1 MKLKKVLALVL
12 SAALVVSA
20 FAGCGGNSSSSTT
33 STESIAASESS
44 AESTESTASG
54 DSTPAASG
62 DATATFTPK
71 TVDAAKTISLNAGM
85 EPTGLNTLTS
95 TYSIEFSLFMH
106 MYENLVT
113 LDDDDNTVP
122 GAAESWDYDEDTLTY
137 TFHLRKDGVWTNGDP
152 VTAKDFEF
160 AWSQALNPD
169 VASDYAYFLYFIKN
183 AEKYFNGE
191 VAWDEVGVKVVD
203 DYTLEV
209 TMEQPT
215 PYALFLFSFGTLA
228 PINQRFYEAVG
239 ADLYSTEAQYFCTN
253 GPFALTEWSHN
264 DKIVMQ
270 KNDAWHGAAD
280 VEVEEIDWKIITDAN
295 AALSSFLAG
304 DLDMVG
310 LGTGELIKQATA
322 AGATIQSYTDGTS
335 FYIYFNNNDQYLS
348 NVNLRRALFNAIDE
362 QKEIDTVWQNDNEP
376 MTSFTA
382 PGVSATDGTSFAG
395 KVGELYAPSR
405 DQEKAK
411 EYLATA
417 LSELGCTVDELSA
430 HLSIDC
436 GDSATSIAEASFY
449 QEQWRQVLGIEV
461 TVNSMITKQGS
472 QNRKTGNYVMSITGW
487 GPDYNDPNTFLDLWV
502 TDGGNN
508 QTGFSNER
516 YDELID
522 LAAKETDLEKRESY
536 FIECEQ
542 IIADQLP
549 IGPAFWRAPSYACSD
564 KIKGGMHRSTFQD
577 INAVYVKL
585 S

>member
-62 DATATFTPK
+62 DATAIFTPK

-95 TYSIEFSLFMH
+95 TYSIEFALFKH

-113 LDDDDNTVP
+113 LDDDDNTAP

-310 LGTGELIKQATA
+310 LDTGELIKQATA

-417 LSELGCTVDELSA
+417 LSELGCTVDDLSA

-472 QNRKTGNYVMSITGW
+472 QNRKTGNYVMSVTGW

-522 LAAKETDLEKRESY
+522 LASKETDLEKRESY

>member
-20 FAGCGGNSSSSTT
+20 FAGCGGKSSSSTT

-62 DATATFTPK
+62 DATAIFTPK

-95 TYSIEFSLFMH
+95 TYSIEFALFKH

-191 VAWDEVGVKVVD
+191 VTWDEVGVKVVD

-209 TMEQPT
+209 TLEQPT

-382 PGVSATDGTSFAG
+382 PGVAAADGTSFAG

-417 LSELGCTVDELSA
+417 LSELGCTVDDLSA

-472 QNRKTGNYVMSITGW
+472 QNRKTGNYVMSVTGW

-522 LAAKETDLEKRESY
+522 LASTETDLEKRESY

>member
-20 FAGCGGNSSSSTT
+20 FAGCGGKSSSSTT

-62 DATATFTPK
+62 DATAIFTPK

-95 TYSIEFSLFMH
+95 TYAIEFSLFKH

-310 LGTGELIKQATA
+310 LGTGELIKQAEA

-436 GDSATSIAEASFY
+436 GDSATSSAEASFY

>member
-62 DATATFTPK
+62 DATAIFTPK

-95 TYSIEFSLFMH
+95 TYSIEFALFEH

-191 VAWDEVGVKVVD
+191 VTWDEVGVKVVD

-417 LSELGCTVDELSA
+417 LSELGCTVDDLSA

-461 TVNSMITKQGS
+461 AVNSMITKQGS
-472 QNRKTGNYVMSITGW
+472 QNRKTGNYVMSVTGW

-522 LAAKETDLEKRESY
+522 LASKETDLEKRESY

-549 IGPAFWRAPSYACSD
+549 IGPAFWRASSYACSD

>member
-20 FAGCGGNSSSSTT
+20 FAGCGGKSSSSTT

-62 DATATFTPK
+62 DATAIFTPK

-95 TYSIEFSLFMH
+95 TYAIEFSLFKH

-310 LGTGELIKQATA
+310 LGTGELIKQAEA

-376 MTSFTA
+376 MTSFTT

>member
-20 FAGCGGNSSSSTT
+20 FAGCGGKSSSSTT

-62 DATATFTPK
+62 DATAIFTPK

-95 TYSIEFSLFMH
+95 TYAIEFSLFKH

-215 PYALFLFSFGTLA
+215 PYALFLLSFGTLA

-310 LGTGELIKQATA
+310 LDTGELIKQAEA

>member
-62 DATATFTPK
+62 DATAIFTPK

-95 TYSIEFSLFMH
+95 TYAIEFSLFKH

-191 VAWDEVGVKVVD
+191 VTWDEVGVKVVD

-322 AGATIQSYTDGTS
+322 AGATIQSYTDGTA

-417 LSELGCTVDELSA
+417 LSELGCTVDDLSA

-461 TVNSMITKQGS
+461 AVNSMITKQGS

>member
-62 DATATFTPK
+62 DATAIFTPK
-71 TVDAAKTISLNAGM
+71 TVDAAKTISLTAGM

-95 TYSIEFSLFMH
+95 TYAIEFSLFKH

-209 TMEQPT
+209 TLEQPT

-310 LGTGELIKQATA
+310 LGTGELIKQAEA

>member
-20 FAGCGGNSSSSTT
+20 FAGCGGKSSSSTT

-62 DATATFTPK
+62 DATAIFTPK

-95 TYSIEFSLFMH
+95 TYSIEFALFNH

-113 LDDDDNTVP
+113 LDDDDNTAP

-191 VAWDEVGVKVVD
+191 VTWDEVGVKVVD

-417 LSELGCTVDELSA
+417 LSELGCTVDDLSA

-472 QNRKTGNYVMSITGW
+472 QNRKTGNYVMSVTGW

-522 LAAKETDLEKRESY
+522 LASKETDLEKRESY

-549 IGPAFWRAPSYACSD
+549 IGPAYWRAPSYACSD

>member
-1 MKLKKVLALVL
+1 MKLKKILALVL

-20 FAGCGGNSSSSTT
+20 FAGCGGKSSSSTT

-62 DATATFTPK
+62 DATAIFTPK

-95 TYSIEFSLFMH
+95 TYAIEFSLFKH

-310 LGTGELIKQATA
+310 LGTGELIKQAEA

-549 IGPAFWRAPSYACSD
+549 IGPAFWRASSYACSD

>member
-20 FAGCGGNSSSSTT
+20 FAGCGGKSSSSTT

-62 DATATFTPK
+62 DATAIFTPK

-95 TYSIEFSLFMH
+95 TYAIEFSLFEH

-191 VAWDEVGVKVVD
+191 VTWDEVGVKVVD

-322 AGATIQSYTDGTS
+322 AGATIQSYTDGTAL
-335 FYIYFNNNDQYLS
+335 YIYFNNNDQYLS

-382 PGVSATDGTSFAG
+382 PGVFAADGTPFAG

-417 LSELGCTVDELSA
+417 LSELGCTVDDLSA

-436 GDSATSIAEASFY
+436 GDSPTSIAEASFY

-461 TVNSMITKQGS
+461 AVNSMITKQGS

-522 LAAKETDLEKRESY
+522 LASKETDLEKRESY

>member
-20 FAGCGGNSSSSTT
+20 FAGCGGKSSSSTT

-62 DATATFTPK
+62 DATAIFTPK

-95 TYSIEFSLFMH
+95 TYAIEFSLFNH

-310 LGTGELIKQATA
+310 LGTGELIKQAEA
-322 AGATIQSYTDGTS
+322 AGATIQSYTDGTA

>member
-62 DATATFTPK
+62 DATAIFTPK

-95 TYSIEFSLFMH
+95 TYAIEFSLFKH

-160 AWSQALNPD
+160 AWSQALNPE

-191 VAWDEVGVKVVD
+191 VTWDEVGVKVVD

-417 LSELGCTVDELSA
+417 LSELGCTVDDLSA

-522 LAAKETDLEKRESY
+522 LASKETDLEKRESY

-549 IGPAFWRAPSYACSD
+549 IGPAFWRASSYACSD

>member
-20 FAGCGGNSSSSTT
+20 FAGCGGKSSSSTT

-62 DATATFTPK
+62 DATAIFTPK

-95 TYSIEFSLFMH
+95 TYAIEFSLFKH

-310 LGTGELIKQATA
+310 LGTGELIKQAEA

-362 QKEIDTVWQNDNEP
+362 QKEIDTIWQNDNEP

>member
-20 FAGCGGNSSSSTT
+20 FAGCGGNSSKT

-95 TYSIEFSLFMH
+95 TYAIEFSLFKH

-310 LGTGELIKQATA
+310 LGTGELIKQAEA

-417 LSELGCTVDELSA
+417 LSELGCTVDDLSA

-472 QNRKTGNYVMSITGW
+472 QNRKTGNYVMSVTGW

-522 LAAKETDLEKRESY
+522 LASKETDLEKRESY

>member
-62 DATATFTPK
+62 DATAIFTPK

-95 TYSIEFSLFMH
+95 TYSIEFALFKH

-215 PYALFLFSFGTLA
+215 PYALFLFSFDTLA

-310 LGTGELIKQATA
+310 LGTGELIKQAEA

>member
-62 DATATFTPK
+62 DATAIFTPK

-95 TYSIEFSLFMH
+95 TYAIEFSLFEH

-160 AWSQALNPD
+160 AWSQALNPE

-191 VAWDEVGVKVVD
+191 VTWDEVGVKVVD

-417 LSELGCTVDELSA
+417 LSELGCTVDDLSA

-549 IGPAFWRAPSYACSD
+549 IGPAFWRASSYACSD

>member
-20 FAGCGGNSSSSTT
+20 FAGCGGNSSKT

-62 DATATFTPK
+62 DATAIFTPK

-95 TYSIEFSLFMH
+95 TYSIEFSLFEH

-191 VAWDEVGVKVVD
+191 VTWDEVGVKVVD

-417 LSELGCTVDELSA
+417 LSELGCTVDDLSA

-461 TVNSMITKQGS
+461 AVNSMITKQGS

>member
-20 FAGCGGNSSSSTT
+20 FAGCGGKSSSSTT

-62 DATATFTPK
+62 DATAIFTPK

-95 TYSIEFSLFMH
+95 TYAIEFSLFNH

-310 LGTGELIKQATA
+310 LGTGELIKQAEA

-335 FYIYFNNNDQYLS
+335 FYIYFNTNDQYLS

-549 IGPAFWRAPSYACSD
+549 IGPAFWRASSYACSD

>member
-20 FAGCGGNSSSSTT
+20 FAGCGGNSSKT

-95 TYSIEFSLFMH
+95 TYSIEFALFKH

-113 LDDDDNTVP
+113 LDDDDNTAP

-191 VAWDEVGVKVVD
+191 VTWDEVGVKVVD

-417 LSELGCTVDELSA
+417 LSELGCTVDDLSA

-436 GDSATSIAEASFY
+436 GDSPTSIAEASFY

-461 TVNSMITKQGS
+461 AVNSMITKQGS

-487 GPDYNDPNTFLDLWV
+487 GPDYNDPNTFLDMWV

-549 IGPAFWRAPSYACSD
+549 IGPAYWRAPSYACSD

>member
-20 FAGCGGNSSSSTT
+20 FAGCGGNSSSSTA
-33 STESIAASESS
+33 STESSTASESS

-95 TYSIEFSLFMH
+95 TYSIEFSLFKH

-209 TMEQPT
+209 TLEQPT

-280 VEVEEIDWKIITDAN
+280 VEVEEIDWKIITDSN

-304 DLDMVG
+304 DLDMVD
-310 LGTGELIKQATA
+310 LGTGELIKQAEA
-322 AGATIQSYTDGTS
+322 AGATIQSYTDGS
-335 FYIYFNNNDQYLS
+335 AFYIYFNNNDQYLS

-382 PGVSATDGTSFAG
+382 PGVAAADGTSFAG

-417 LSELGCTVDELSA
+417 LSELGCTVDDLSA

-436 GDSATSIAEASFY
+436 GDSATAIAEASFY

-472 QNRKTGNYVMSITGW
+472 QNRKTGNYVMSVTGW

-522 LAAKETDLEKRESY
+522 LAATETDLEKRESY
-536 FIECEQ
+536 FVECEQ

-549 IGPAFWRAPSYACSD
+549 IGPAYWRAPSYACSD

>member
-20 FAGCGGNSSSSTT
+20 FAGCGGKSSSSTT

-62 DATATFTPK
+62 DATAIFTPK

-95 TYSIEFSLFMH
+95 TYAIEFSLFKH

-191 VAWDEVGVKVVD
+191 VTWDEVGVKVVD

-310 LGTGELIKQATA
+310 LGTGELIKQAEA

>member
-62 DATATFTPK
+62 DATAIFTPK

-95 TYSIEFSLFMH
+95 TYSIEFALFKH

-113 LDDDDNTVP
+113 LDDDDNTAP

-191 VAWDEVGVKVVD
+191 VTWDEVGVKVVD

-322 AGATIQSYTDGTS
+322 AGATIQSYTDGTA

-417 LSELGCTVDELSA
+417 LSELGCTVDDLSA

-472 QNRKTGNYVMSITGW
+472 QNRKTGNYVMSVTGW

-522 LAAKETDLEKRESY
+522 LASKETDLEKRESY

>member
-62 DATATFTPK
+62 DATAIFTPK

-95 TYSIEFSLFMH
+95 TYAIEFSLFKH

-191 VAWDEVGVKVVD
+191 VTWDEVGVKVVD

-322 AGATIQSYTDGTS
+322 AGATIQSYTDGTA

-382 PGVSATDGTSFAG
+382 PGVAAADGTSFAG

-417 LSELGCTVDELSA
+417 LSELGCTVDDLSA

-436 GDSATSIAEASFY
+436 GDSPTSIAEASFY

-461 TVNSMITKQGS
+461 AVNSMITKQGS

-549 IGPAFWRAPSYACSD
+549 IGPAFWRASSYACSD

>member
-1 MKLKKVLALVL
+1 MKLKKILALVL

-20 FAGCGGNSSSSTT
+20 FAGCGGKSSSSTT

-62 DATATFTPK
+62 DATAIFTPK

-95 TYSIEFSLFMH
+95 TYTIEFSLFKH

-310 LGTGELIKQATA
+310 LGTGELIKQAEA

>member
-20 FAGCGGNSSSSTT
+20 FAGCGGNSSKT

-95 TYSIEFSLFMH
+95 TYSIEFALFKH

-113 LDDDDNTVP
+113 LDDDDNTAP

-191 VAWDEVGVKVVD
+191 VTWDEVGVKVVD

-209 TMEQPT
+209 TLEQPT

-310 LGTGELIKQATA
+310 LGTGELIKQAEA

-335 FYIYFNNNDQYLS
+335 LYIYFNNNDQYLS

>member
-20 FAGCGGNSSSSTT
+20 FAGCGGKSSSSTT

-62 DATATFTPK
+62 DATAIFTPK

-95 TYSIEFSLFMH
+95 TYAIEFSLFKH

-310 LGTGELIKQATA
+310 LGTGELIKQAEA

-436 GDSATSIAEASFY
+436 GDSATSITEASFY

>member
-20 FAGCGGNSSSSTT
+20 FAGCGGNSSKT

-62 DATATFTPK
+62 DATAIFTPK

-95 TYSIEFSLFMH
+95 TYAIEFSLFKH

-113 LDDDDNTVP
+113 LDDDDNTAP

-191 VAWDEVGVKVVD
+191 VTWDEVGVKVVD

-209 TMEQPT
+209 TLEQPT

-322 AGATIQSYTDGTS
+322 AGATIQSYTDGTA

-417 LSELGCTVDELSA
+417 LSELGCTVDDLSA

-472 QNRKTGNYVMSITGW
+472 QNRKTGNYVMSVTGW

-522 LAAKETDLEKRESY
+522 LASKETDLEKRESY

>member
-20 FAGCGGNSSSSTT
+20 FAGCGGKSSSSTT

-62 DATATFTPK
+62 DATAIFTPK

-95 TYSIEFSLFMH
+95 TYAIEFSLFKH

-191 VAWDEVGVKVVD
+191 VTWDEVGVKVVD

-322 AGATIQSYTDGTS
+322 AGATMQIIS
-335 FYIYFNNNDQYLS
+335 FS
-348 NVNLRRALFNAIDE
+348 NSSGPSLFRIRRI
-362 QKEIDTVWQNDNEP
+362 
-376 MTSFTA
+376 
-382 PGVSATDGTSFAG
+382 
-395 KVGELYAPSR
+395 
-405 DQEKAK
+405 
-411 EYLATA
+411 
-417 LSELGCTVDELSA
+417 
-430 HLSIDC
+430 
-436 GDSATSIAEASFY
+436 
-449 QEQWRQVLGIEV
+449 
-461 TVNSMITKQGS
+461 
-472 QNRKTGNYVMSITGW
+472 
-487 GPDYNDPNTFLDLWV
+487 
-502 TDGGNN
+502 
-508 QTGFSNER
+508 TGFSGAMR
-516 YDELID
+516 QSCQ
-522 LAAKETDLEKRESY
+522 R
-536 FIECEQ
+536 
-542 IIADQLP
+542 
-549 IGPAFWRAPSYACSD
+549 
-564 KIKGGMHRSTFQD
+564 
-577 INAVYVKL
+577 INAATWRMVSL
-585 S
+585 SNFRRRRIAFAIFSPVGAWPLK

>member
-20 FAGCGGNSSSSTT
+20 FAGCGGKSSSSTT

-54 DSTPAASG
+54 DSTPAAS
-62 DATATFTPK
+62 ATAIFTPK

-95 TYSIEFSLFMH
+95 TYAIEFSLFKH

-310 LGTGELIKQATA
+310 LGTGELIKQAEA

-417 LSELGCTVDELSA
+417 LSELGCTLDELSA

>member
-20 FAGCGGNSSSSTT
+20 FAGCGGNSSSSKT

-62 DATATFTPK
+62 DATAIFTPK

-95 TYSIEFSLFMH
+95 TYSIEFALFKH

-113 LDDDDNTVP
+113 LDDDDNTAP

-191 VAWDEVGVKVVD
+191 VTWDEVGVKVVD

-209 TMEQPT
+209 TLEQPT

-322 AGATIQSYTDGTS
+322 AGATIQSYTDGS
-335 FYIYFNNNDQYLS
+335 AFYIYFNNNDQYLS
-348 NVNLRRALFNAIDE
+348 NVNLRRALFNAIDA

-382 PGVSATDGTSFAG
+382 PGVAAADGTSFAG

-417 LSELGCTVDELSA
+417 LSELGCTVDDLSA

-472 QNRKTGNYVMSITGW
+472 QNRKTGNYVMSVTGW

-522 LAAKETDLEKRESY
+522 LASTETDLEKRESY

>member
-20 FAGCGGNSSSSTT
+20 FAGCGGNSSKT
-33 STESIAASESS
+33 STESITASESS

-95 TYSIEFSLFMH
+95 TYSIEFALFKH

-113 LDDDDNTVP
+113 LDDDDNTAP

-417 LSELGCTVDELSA
+417 LSELGCTVDDLSA

-472 QNRKTGNYVMSITGW
+472 QNRKTGNYVMSVTGW

-522 LAAKETDLEKRESY
+522 LASKETDLEKRESY

-549 IGPAFWRAPSYACSD
+549 IGPAFWRASSYACSD

>member
-1 MKLKKVLALVL
+1 MKARKPILALAL
-12 SAALVVSA
+12 ALALTLTACGSAGTASSAAASA
-20 FAGCGGNSSSSTT
+20 
-33 STESIAASESS
+33 SS
-44 AESTESTASG
+44 AKS
-54 DSTPAASG
+54 
-62 DATATFTPK
+62 
-71 TVDAAKTISLNAGM
+71 
-85 EPTGLNTLTS
+85 NTLVYGSNDYTR
-95 TYSIEFSLFMH
+95 INPALDEHGEINALLFDGLTGH
-106 MYENLVT
+106 
-113 LDDDDNTVP
+113 DKDNQVVP
-122 GAAESWDYDEDTLTY
+122 RLAESWELDKDTNTY

-160 AWSQALNPD
+160 AWSQALNPE

-417 LSELGCTVDELSA
+417 LSELGCTVDDLSA

-461 TVNSMITKQGS
+461 AVNSMITKQGS
-472 QNRKTGNYVMSITGW
+472 QNRKTGNYVMSVTGW

>member
-20 FAGCGGNSSSSTT
+20 FAGCGGKSSSSTT

-62 DATATFTPK
+62 DATAIFTPK

-95 TYSIEFSLFMH
+95 TYAIEFSLFKH

-160 AWSQALNPD
+160 AWSQALNPE

-191 VAWDEVGVKVVD
+191 VTWDEVGVKVVD

-310 LGTGELIKQATA
+310 LGTGELIKQAEA

>member
-95 TYSIEFSLFMH
+95 TYAIEFSLFKH

-335 FYIYFNNNDQYLS
+335 LYIYFNNNDQYLS

-417 LSELGCTVDELSA
+417 LSELGCTVDDLSA

-472 QNRKTGNYVMSITGW
+472 QNRKTGNYVMSVTGW

-522 LAAKETDLEKRESY
+522 LASKETDLEKRESY